1 MVKFGTS
8 RRLNARA
15 RNTLW
20 MYVVEIF
27 IVIFGISAAYRL
39 NVYYEDKKDDKLE
52 IAAIEKLHTENES
65 NIAEFESLLEDRLQ
79 LENDT
84 RQLARLLFIGEDLKN
99 DTLSHYLFDIN
110 QTHKP
115 TIQYEGLNFYLNTNY
130 NDKNTDLKNELISLK
145 NYYVELRELVIAYTR
160 MKEKYYG
167 EFLVSEVDFGE
178 EKIITMNKIS
188 SVEFKNLVVN
198 LLANEIDLNTLFE
211 TAYQKAREIDEI
223 IDGKLGHSEE
233 D

>member
-8 RRLNARA
+8 RRLKSSNFF
-15 RNTLW
+15 T
-20 MYVVEIF
+20 YVMEIF
-27 IVIFGISAAYRL
+27 IVIFGITAAYQL
-39 NVYYEDKKDDKLE
+39 NVYYEDKKDDRLE

-65 NIAEFESLLEDRLQ
+65 NISEFQSLLEHRLQ
-79 LENDT
+79 LEDDT
-84 RQLARLLFIGEDLKN
+84 RQLARILFSGLDLTQ
-99 DTLSHYLFDIN
+99 DSIAHYLFDIN

-115 TIQYEGLNFYLNTNY
+115 TIQYEGMNFYLNTNY

-145 NYYVELRELVIAYTR
+145 NYYLELRELISYYAR

-178 EKIITMNKIS
+178 ESILKIEKIK

-211 TAYQKAREIDEI
+211 TAYDKAKEIDVILEE
-223 IDGKLGHSEE
+223 KLSHK
-233 D
+233 